1 MPAYLIEF
9 ETREGPQRRRFTI
22 DQERILEPQVRQI
35 LEELNQRGVVLA
47 GGPDQELGV
56 FWNGREVSTTQS
68 PAQLGLAPE
77 RSLELRMRP
86 RRREAV
92 RIEVAPP
99 EPLPAPTRPK
109 GPYAAA
115 VWGATG
121 ALVAWLATW
130 LLDDLGGFVSS
141 YARLDLAAG
150 MMLGA
155 GIGAFVG
162 AGAGIRRGEGFGRAA
177 LLGAALGTLGAA
189 AGAALGTTL
198 GRALWPAPGQ
208 GAFLA
213 WRTLG
218 WALLGAGLGVALGA
232 MGWRTD
238 RRRVLDAALAGTA
251 AGVFAGVVF
260 SLPGASDLWQALA
273 FAVVGA
279 GVGWGTAGPS
289 LARSLGVLE
298 LERTD
303 PRRAGLLAL
312 REWGLAEGTVIDLPQ
327 AIVYVTEGRCAVAP
341 RGAAA
346 VTVSGRALLE
356 PAELRDGDRIEAGRG
371 SYRFRRWTAAMLL
384 LLCAFGTR
392 MSAAQAQPGDAGRA
406 EAVSVDTTAPR
417 LVRCVAGRGLPC
429 LRSTV
434 SLRPGEGAPDSAGWA
449 GRLGPLPLRAPMV
462 RASAPAEPVS
472 LLVLVDVSGSMAGG
486 GMQAARSSLR
496 GFLGALPAGSARVAV
511 APFSSVQVQARIR
524 QARFVPPAEAARQ
537 VDYLP
542 VPQGNT
548 GLYTAVVTGL
558 EVLERE
564 RGARALL
571 VITDGRNDVAG
582 AGDDPGLLAG
592 PEGQRGTT
600 ERVRG
605 SGIPL
610 YLVGFGTGVDANELR
625 LLASSPGRD
634 YTVPEDPVALA
645 RAFGRV
651 GAELGATRELTWVLP
666 VANRGWLA
674 RGALPYGAWSVPEEG
689 GVRRDARWIPPLFA
703 LPAFAGVADSAAAA
717 GWALQ
722 GDAGTAWRRAVILL
736 ALAGVL
742 GLLWIGVPRWTW
754 AAAADPGPV
763 PAPRPRTIPLPGRG
777 APEPVAAGGL
787 RTDLREAPP
796 RRPADTTANAARR
809 VARGQGGI

>member
-1 MPAYLIEF
+1 
-9 ETREGPQRRRFTI
+9 
-22 DQERILEPQVRQI
+22 
-35 LEELNQRGVVLA
+35 
-47 GGPDQELGV
+47 
-56 FWNGREVSTTQS
+56 
-68 PAQLGLAPE
+68 
-77 RSLELRMRP
+77 
-86 RRREAV
+86 
-92 RIEVAPP
+92 
-99 EPLPAPTRPK
+99 
-109 GPYAAA
+109 
-115 VWGATG
+115 
-121 ALVAWLATW
+121 
-130 LLDDLGGFVSS
+130 
-141 YARLDLAAG
+141 
-150 MMLGA
+150 
-155 GIGAFVG
+155 
-162 AGAGIRRGEGFGRAA
+162 
-177 LLGAALGTLGAA
+177 
-189 AGAALGTTL
+189 
-198 GRALWPAPGQ
+198 
-208 GAFLA
+208 
-213 WRTLG
+213 
-218 WALLGAGLGVALGA
+218 
-232 MGWRTD
+232 
-238 RRRVLDAALAGTA
+238 
-251 AGVFAGVVF
+251 
-260 SLPGASDLWQALA
+260 
-273 FAVVGA
+273 
-279 GVGWGTAGPS
+279 
-289 LARSLGVLE
+289 
-298 LERTD
+298 
-303 PRRAGLLAL
+303 
-312 REWGLAEGTVIDLPQ
+312 
-327 AIVYVTEGRCAVAP
+327 
-341 RGAAA
+341 
-346 VTVSGRALLE
+346 VSGRALLE

-371 SYRFRRWTAAMLL
+371 SYRFRRRTAAMLL
-384 LLCAFGTR
+384 LL
-392 MSAAQAQPGDAGRA
+392 SALGVDAVRAQQGDARPADASSADAGQA
-406 EAVSVDTTAPR
+406 GAGQTATPQTDTTAPR

-429 LRSTV
+429 LQSIVT
-434 SLRPGEGAPDSAGWA
+434 LRPGETAPDSAGWA
-449 GRLGPLPLRAPMV
+449 GRLGPLPLRAPAV

-524 QARFVPPAEAARQ
+524 QGRFVAPAEAARQ

-558 EVLERE
+558 EVLGRE

-605 SGIPL
+605 SGIPV

-645 RAFGRV
+645 RAFQRV

-689 GVRRDARWIPPLFA
+689 GVRRDAGWIPPLYA

-754 AAAADPGPV
+754 AAVDPGAV

-777 APEPVAAGGL
+777 TPEPVAAGGL

-809 VARGQGGI
+809 VARGQGGA